1 MTDQTLPPESEFKS
15 APAALPWLRAALRTA
30 QHPTWWWLA
39 PLAGIAVVGYVAV
52 GMAVMHNIDAD
63 FDFGPGTVESS
74 QSRAVAVAARLAFR
88 EIDQHGWTANDPFY
102 LPSWWLDDMP
112 QFQQGIVAALSRF
125 TSAMAQA
132 SDRGQGP
139 TPGLERAAGLFK
151 YPGTVW
157 KFDPKTSWAPTAS
170 SEKQYRNAARN
181 LVEVNRELAAGDPA
195 FDRHAASLA
204 VLVAAI
210 GRDLGAIS
218 ADIDRHLAENHSA
231 LFDGNADDVFY
242 ATKGKVYAYGLL
254 LRETGGD
261 YAQVL
266 AERELAVQW
275 RQMIDALRAA
285 AALDPAI
292 VLNGAPD
299 GTFIPSHL
307 TAQGFYLLRAR
318 AILSEI
324 ADKLAH

>member
-1 MTDQTLPPESEFKS
+1 MTDQTLPPESEFK
-15 APAALPWLRAALRTA
+15 PATVALSRLRGALRPA
-30 QHPTWWWLA
+30 WWWLA
-39 PLAGIAVVGYVAV
+39 PLAGMAVV
-52 GMAVMHNIDAD
+52 GMAVTHRIDDD
-63 FDFGPGTVESS
+63 FAFGPGTVESS
-74 QSRAVAVAARLAFR
+74 QSRALAMAARLAFR
-88 EIDQHGWTANDPFY
+88 EIDQNGWTANDPFY
-102 LPSWWLDDMP
+102 LPSWWLDNMP
-112 QFQQGIVAALSRF
+112 NFQQGIVAALYRF
-125 TSAMAQA
+125 SAALALA

-139 TPGLERAAGLFK
+139 TPGLERAAGLFR

-181 LVEVNRELAAGDPA
+181 LVEVNQQIAAGEA
-195 FDRHAASLA
+195 GFDRHAATLA
-204 VLVAAI
+204 LVVGEV

-218 ADIDRHLAENHSA
+218 GDIDRHLAENHSA
-231 LFDGNADDVFY
+231 LFDTSADDVFY

-254 LRETGGD
+254 LRELGGD

-266 AERELAVQW
+266 SERELAVQW
-275 RQMIDALRAA
+275 RQMVEALKAA
-285 AALDPAI
+285 AALEPAI

-324 ADKLAH
+324 AEKLAR

>member
-1 MTDQTLPPESEFKS
+1 MTDQTLPPESEFK
-15 APAALPWLRAALRTA
+15 PAALPRLREALRPA
-30 QHPTWWWLA
+30 WWWLV
-39 PLAGIAVVGYVAV
+39 PLAGVAVVAYVV
-52 GMAVMHNIDAD
+52 IGMAVTHRIDDD

-74 QSRAVAVAARLAFR
+74 QSRALGMAARLAFR
-88 EIDQHGWTANDPFY
+88 EIEQHGWTANDPFY
-102 LPSWWLDDMP
+102 LPSWWLDNMP
-112 QFQQGIVAALSRF
+112 HFQQGIVAALYRF
-125 TSAMAQA
+125 SAAMGQA
-132 SDRGQGP
+132 AETAQGP
-139 TPGLERAAGLFK
+139 MARAERAAGLFR

-157 KFDPKTSWAPTAS
+157 KFDPSTSWAPTAS
-170 SEKQYRNAARN
+170 SEKQYRNAARI
-181 LVEVNRELAAGDPA
+181 LVEINRDLATGEAG
-195 FDRHAASLA
+195 FDRHAGTLA
-204 VLVAAI
+204 LVVGEI

-231 LFDGNADDVFY
+231 LFDAGADDVFY

-254 LRETGGD
+254 LRELGGD

-266 AERELAVQW
+266 TERELAVQW
-275 RQMIDALRAA
+275 RQMVDALRAA
-285 AALDPAI
+285 AALEPAI

-324 ADKLAH
+324 AEKLAR